1 MMKYLS
7 IEMLTSV
14 KKSTTYIPMK
24 KKILT
29 LNPSLA
35 GMICTGAI
43 LLTAGGASAQNIFVS
58 NWFAPGA
65 IYEIMPGGSP
75 STFYSGGLGEPL
87 SLAFSGSGN
96 LFVANSLNGA
106 VYQITPGGS
115 LTTFASGLSDAH
127 GLAFN
132 STGHLFVGDY
142 NTGTIYSYTSGGVQS
157 TFATGLS
164 NPLGL
169 AFNSAGDL
177 FEADGGSG
185 NIYEFTP
192 GGARTTFAS
201 GLSNPYGLAF
211 NSTGNLFVS
220 VSSGISEFTPAGIQT
235 PFVGVA
241 GIDDMAFDNAGNMF
255 ATGNGNLV
263 EFAPGGQEQTIATSL
278 GNSTGIAIQGLSLP
292 VPEPSTLA
300 LAGLGMA
307 GLLAFRR
314 REKQQH
320 V

>member
-1 MMKYLS
+1 
-7 IEMLTSV
+7 
-14 KKSTTYIPMK
+14 
-24 KKILT
+24 
-29 LNPSLA
+29 
-35 GMICTGAI
+35 
-43 LLTAGGASAQNIFVS
+43 
-58 NWFAPGA
+58 
-65 IYEIMPGGSP
+65 
-75 STFYSGGLGEPL
+75 
-87 SLAFSGSGN
+87 
-96 LFVANSLNGA
+96 
-106 VYQITPGGS
+106 
-115 LTTFASGLSDAH
+115 
-127 GLAFN
+127 
-132 STGHLFVGDY
+132 
-142 NTGTIYSYTSGGVQS
+142 
-157 TFATGLS
+157 
-164 NPLGL
+164 
-169 AFNSAGDL
+169 L

-211 NSTGNLFVS
+211 NSAGNLFGS
-220 VSSGISEFTPAGIQT
+220 VSSGISEFTPGGIQT

-263 EFAPGGQEQTIATSL
+263 EFAPGGQEQTIATGL

-300 LAGLGMA
+300 LAGLGTA